1 MGPDREGTKAQ
12 AGALI
17 LARAAMAVAKTVQL

>member
-1 MGPDREGTKAQ
+1 MGTDRETEKAQ

-17 LARAAMAVAKTVQL
+17 LARAALAITKTVQL